1 MILTAQ
7 ESTTGT
13 IIEQLRQRRGYVS
26 STATM
31 AILGV
36 TRQTLC
42 RWVNAGT
49 IPAVRIGKDNKFDP
63 AHLVAW
69 LEARQIGALD

>member
-1 MILTAQ
+1 MNAQ
-7 ESTTGT
+7 RQTTGT
-13 IIEQLRQRRGYVS
+13 IIDDLRRRRGYVS
-26 STATM
+26 STETM

-49 IPAVRIGKDNKFDP
+49 ITAVRIGKDNKFDP
-63 AHLVAW
+63 AHLAAW
-69 LEARQIGALD
+69 LEQRQIGGLD